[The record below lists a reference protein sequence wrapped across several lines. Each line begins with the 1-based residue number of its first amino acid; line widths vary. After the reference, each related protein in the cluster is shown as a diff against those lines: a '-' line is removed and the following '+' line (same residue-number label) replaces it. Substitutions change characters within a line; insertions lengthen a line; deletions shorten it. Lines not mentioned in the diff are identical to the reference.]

1 MSKAVYNSDVIDAV
15 KEKLDGKYA
24 KTDISEIKGAI
35 EDVIKDFLTDGVK
48 VQLKGFVTF
57 ETKRMEESVGRN
69 PQTGESVKVEAHNK
83 LSVKPSKVFKDSMR

>member
-35 EDVIKDFLTDGVK
+35 EDVIKIFTDGVK